1 MGVLGLRRNAW
12 ESASAPQRQFL
23 RAVLDKLE
31 LGQPATYE
39 APGGVQWLIFDDTR
53 ITPKFVET
61 FVWAVVDV
69 IAAITTAPVRDYPTT
84 EIVQVEVPIYVEEE
98 RVDPETGET
107 YTVLVD
113 SGQTQLVDQEQ
124 PLGDPLTLAAAA
136 QNAPA
141 WINAAGQIPDGW
153 TPVDT
158 GV

>member
-23 RAVLDKLE
+23 GAVLDKLE
-31 LGQPATYE
+31 LGDPARYH
-39 APGGVQWLIFDDTR
+39 APGGQEWFIFSDTR

-61 FVWAVVDV
+61 FVWAAVDV
-69 IAAITTAPVRDYPTT
+69 IAQITTEPVRDYPTT

-107 YTVLVD
+107 YTVRVD

-136 QNAPA
+136 QGAPA
-141 WINAAGQIPDGW
+141 WINAAGSIPDSW
-153 TPVDT
+153 TPVVS
-158 GV
+158 GA